1 MRITNIIYGIY
12 GIAIAAAHAVGTN
25 SGSGQH
31 NNDTLV
37 KHNLNNNLEDACD
50 GSDCSITD
58 NRIGHQAMH
67 NHTGQIHN
75 RTGQMYNHTG
85 QTHYQNDQ
93 ASTYLVTE
101 NPATASTTSPFPW
114 VHHSGTLEFKQI
126 DDRTFAKS
134 QRRRPHSLPIRAY
147 GLTIPSTQT
156 ER

>member
-1 MRITNIIYGIY
+1 MRIINIIYGIY

-67 NHTGQIHN
+67 NGKTLKREPRQRPK
-75 RTGQMYNHTG
+75 RT
-85 QTHYQNDQ
+85 
-93 ASTYLVTE
+93 L
-101 NPATASTTSPFPW
+101 
-114 VHHSGTLEFKQI
+114 
-126 DDRTFAKS
+126 
-134 QRRRPHSLPIRAY
+134 RRRMRGRS
-147 GLTIPSTQT
+147 
-156 ER
+156 